1 MFLTLLDRI
10 GEWNPQLFREIKGRF
25 TRRNFLIAVVA
36 SLIVQLLLFG
46 AFGESH
52 CLRQVG
58 SECAEFYWEVK
69 WQFLF
74 RTFNWLLP
82 TILLIGGVHMLIVDV
97 TREERRGT
105 LNFIRLSPQSSQN
118 ILSGKMLG
126 VPALIYLGVALAVP
140 LHFVAGLAAKVPFS
154 WLLGI
159 YTLWGAGCGLCYTA
173 GLLIAALGDSQ
184 SSEMSKAGAGC
195 VLVFFFGSTYISAI
209 DFSFD
214 WSKFSY
220 NVFDGWKWFFFP
232 LGKNPLL
239 AWGFVMITVCTAS
252 YWFWQAVNR
261 RFRNSNATLL
271 SKSQSYWLVAG
282 VEIWLLG
289 WFWPELG
296 STYAR
301 SSVFYELGFV
311 AAVNLCLFLILMAAL
326 SPHRQ
331 TLQDWARYRHQNN
344 HALRSQNPE
353 EMLDSGAKLRSP
365 LVRDLMWGEKSPAP
379 LAIALNLAIAIL
391 IWLPWVLLWPAGTPK
406 LQAIAGLV
414 LNSSLI
420 LIYAFIVQLVL
431 FAKAKRRGWLA
442 VSAVNLT
449 LGLPPI
455 LLALLSINPN
465 SVPVL
470 WLFSVFPWVA
480 LQNAAIGAILLAF
493 LAQCS
498 VLGLLNLQLTRKLQQ
513 AGASNSKALLPG
525 SH

>member
-25 TRRNFLIAVVA
+25 TRRNVLIAVAA

-52 CLRQVG
+52 CIRYVG

-74 RTFNWLLP
+74 RTLNWLLP
-82 TILLIGGVHMLIVDV
+82 TSLLVGGVHTLIMDV

-118 ILSGKMLG
+118 ILSGKVLG
-126 VPALIYLGVALAVP
+126 VPALIYLGVALTLP
-140 LHFVAGLAAKVPFS
+140 LHCWAGLAAKVPLS
-154 WLLGI
+154 WLLGV
-159 YTLWGAGCGLCYTA
+159 YALWGAGCYLCYTA

-184 SSEMSKAGAGC
+184 SPEMSKAGAGSI
-195 VLVFFFGSTYISAI
+195 LAFFFGSMYISAI
-209 DFSFD
+209 ELSFD
-214 WSKFSY
+214 WSKLAY
-220 NVFDGWKWFFFP
+220 NAFDGWKWFFFP
-232 LGKNPLL
+232 LGKNPLF
-239 AWGFVMITVCTAS
+239 AWGFVMVTVCTAS
-252 YWFWQAVNR
+252 YWFWQVVNR
-261 RFRNSNATLL
+261 RFRNSSATLL

-301 SSVFYELGFV
+301 NSVFYELGFV
-311 AAVNLCLFLILMAAL
+311 AGVNLCLFMILIAAL

-344 HALRSQNPE
+344 PALRSQNPE

-365 LVRDLMWGEKSPAP
+365 LVQDLIWGEKSPAP
-379 LAIALNLAIAIL
+379 VAIALNLAIAIL

-420 LIYAFIVQLVL
+420 LIYALIAQVILL
-431 FAKAKRRGWLA
+431 AKAKRRGLLA
-442 VSAVNLT
+442 VNAVLMT
-449 LGLPPI
+449 LGLPPF
-455 LLALLSINPN
+455 LLAVSSIYPN

-470 WLFSVFPWVA
+470 WLFSVFPWIALKNAPIVA
-480 LQNAAIGAILLAF
+480 ISLAF

-513 AGASNSKALLPG
+513 AGESNSKALLAG
-525 SH
+525 SN